1 MPKLTDDAYKKLYC
15 YWAEQHY
22 GLEGVTEVTFDI
34 RVRGPYSDVTPDV
47 AASVEVVVKFN
58 GILRS
63 FEESN
68 VFDLINSINSF
79 ITENVAVGIRHSF
92 ILSGKRSKT
101 PSHPIRRR
109 RYQGE

>member
-34 RVRGPYSDVTPDV
+34 KVRGPYSDVTPDV
-47 AASVEVVVKFN
+47 AASV
-58 GILRS
+58 
-63 FEESN
+63 EESN